1 MDINDCAAVFST
13 ARMPPVTNKLKY
25 NPAIDGLRTIAIL
38 PVIIF
43 HINNNWLTGGF
54 LGVDVF
60 FVISGFLISSIIVR
74 EFKDSSF
81 SYSNFY
87 ERRIKRII
95 PAYLF
100 MLVIVTGLCAIIM
113 LPYDFKKFGFSIF
126 SSLFFVSNI
135 NYGLRT
141 GDYFSNDAEQWP
153 LLHTWS
159 LSVEEQFYIFWPV
172 CVMGF
177 IYISRRFKKPA
188 DKTISIGIAVA
199 FCLSLFLA
207 VLLVG
212 DKTLSKW
219 GYYLVFTR
227 AFELLIGAA
236 MAVIVAKPTF
246 PGFGRLITIP
256 SGIILIACFFYFD
269 RSILHPGVLTII
281 PCLCVAFLLGMK
293 RSGITYTTL
302 SWAPMVKVGLVSY
315 SLYLWHWPIIALYK
329 YVLDFG
335 IQGSPIQIP
344 VEHAILIIATSFVM
358 AYLSYVFVETPIRK
372 SNIGFK
378 GAFWK
383 IFAIPS
389 TVASTVA
396 VVIFFSNGLPQ
407 RLDNDEYLA
416 KYAFN
421 SIDKERCPGFLNLG
435 CAGGSDAGE
444 KRYLLLGN
452 SHAEHYFEFYHD
464 LGQKLG
470 YQIDL
475 AAAGGCS
482 PTYTSLKC
490 RAVFSYPFDQTDN
503 YDGFIVSLSWPSDQ
517 SSESTEKIK
526 LVGDYLIKLNQLSKP
541 VILIGEMP
549 TFNMSIDKAV
559 NYKRLF
565 STQTSEINIKKS
577 TNYQVI
583 NQYLKELSEE
593 VNIKFANPI
602 ADIES
607 SSLDFSSIDKSGIP
621 NYMDTNHLSVYG
633 SRKLAEHI
641 TNQFKHDDIIIKYF

>member
-1 MDINDCAAVFST
+1 M
-13 ARMPPVTNKLKY
+13 RNKLKY

-43 HINNNWLTGGF
+43 HLNNNWLPGGF

-74 EFKDSSF
+74 EFKNSTF

-177 IYISRRFKKPA
+177 IYISSRFKKPA
-188 DKTISIGIAVA
+188 DETISIGIAVA

-207 VLLVG
+207 VLLIG

-236 MAVIVAKPTF
+236 MAVIVSKPTF
-246 PGFGRLITIP
+246 TGFGRLITIP
-256 SGIILIACFFYFD
+256 SGVILIACFFYFD
-269 RSILHPGVLTII
+269 KSILHPGALTII

-293 RSGITYTTL
+293 RSGITYKTL

-344 VEHAILIIATSFVM
+344 IEHAILIIATSFVM
-358 AYLSYVFVETPIRK
+358 AYLSYIFVETPIRK

-378 GAFWK
+378 GSFWK

-389 TVASTVA
+389 IIAGA
-396 VVIFFSNGLPQ
+396 LAAIIFISNGLPS
-407 RLDNDEYLA
+407 RLDNEKYLA

-421 SIDKERCPGFLNLG
+421 SIDKERCPDFLNLG
-435 CAGGSDAGE
+435 CIGGNESGE
-444 KRYLLLGN
+444 KKYLLIGN
-452 SHAEHYFEFYHD
+452 SHAEHYFEFYNR
-464 LGQKLG
+464 LGKKIG
-470 YQIDL
+470 FRVDL
-475 AAAGGCS
+475 AASGGCS
-482 PTYTSLKC
+482 PTSASFKC
-490 RAVFSYPFDQTDN
+490 QSVFKFPFSNADQ
-503 YDGFIVSLSWPSDQ
+503 YDGFIFALKWSKKDFNDDTGKVNNTV
-517 SSESTEKIK
+517 EYINK
-526 LVGDYLIKLNQLSKP
+526 LKNLKKP
-541 VILIGEMP
+541 VILLGELP
-549 TFNMSIDKAV
+549 KYNIDIDKKI
-559 NYKRLF
+559 NYERLSILGKTQEEAERLGEYKF
-565 STQTSEINIKKS
+565 INNKLQEISTIN
-577 TNYQVI
+577 
-583 NQYLKELSEE
+583 
-593 VNIKFANPI
+593 NIVFANPI
-602 ADIES
+602 ADIEDNGS
-607 SSLDFSSIDKSGIP
+607 NFSYISESGTP
-621 NYMDTNHLSVYG
+621 NYMDSNHISVYG
-633 SRKLAEHI
+633 GQNLEATISTTYNKK
-641 TNQFKHDDIIIKYF
+641 QIIKKYFGIQQ